1 MIVVSAQVYEI
12 TYNRARKGPESLV
25 GEGPRRRRGTLTTTR
40 NGRAREIYYS
50 FIENRAFG
58 GGFRENYE
66 TEKLQSRVTG
76 QNIYGQSV
84 NNFLWPAARKEAAWN
99 RRMAVPWGSALSVS
113 AESMARGRKVS
124 RRARAMLPRRP
135 SHRLNPDPH
144 APKHHLPVEI
154 EASPQLLPLV
164 CP

>member
-1 MIVVSAQVYEI
+1 MYLRPYPCNIRVISVPYPRISKI
-12 TYNRARKGPESLV
+12 SDNNRARKGPESLV

-40 NGRAREIYYS
+40 NGREREIYYS

-58 GGFRENYE
+58 GPFGENYV

-76 QNIYGQSV
+76 QNIYGKSV
-84 NNFLWPAARKEAAWN
+84 NNFLWRRKEAAWN

-135 SHRLNPDPH
+135 
-144 APKHHLPVEI
+144 
-154 EASPQLLPLV
+154 
-164 CP
+164 